1 MFESYR
7 DYELYLKDF
16 SFNQIISYYLS
27 FEYFSKN
34 TEEERWNFNLLS
46 SLQAYY
52 FESCY
57 ILSAIVLCGMV
68 KPFIGSSL

>member
-7 DYELYLKDF
+7 DYELYLKEF

-34 TEEERWNFNLLS
+34 TEEECWNFNLLS

-52 FESCY
+52 FESC
-57 ILSAIVLCGMV
+57 
-68 KPFIGSSL
+68 